1 MENKFNFKKG
11 KKYVTVIGFIGVII
25 YLLIEVVYKGGI
37 LVDELKNFIVPILIL
52 FLLNIKDDKKKPE
65 SAEKIIGASDIILFV
80 IGVLNIFYIYGY
92 IIGSIVGIFKN

>member
-52 FLLNIKDDKKKPE
+52 FQLK
-65 SAEKIIGASDIILFV
+65 
-80 IGVLNIFYIYGY
+80 
-92 IIGSIVGIFKN
+92 